1 MGPWCRSTLKVY
13 CCIWFHSSLQGL
25 HAMQPPS
32 RVVHNSS
39 MCSLTLTQLSVLM
52 QPNNP
57 ETTPLVLQHVQ
68 VVLLACLVVSLL
80 SSVQPNQANKRVN
93 FQLEIKSYLSRSQDI
108 REHMICSNAALLLH
122 SLWHAGRFARMR
134 VTRKVNGVK
143 MM

>member
-1 MGPWCRSTLKVY
+1 
-13 CCIWFHSSLQGL
+13 
-25 HAMQPPS
+25 MQPPS

-68 VVLLACLVVSLL
+68 VVLLARLVVSLL

-93 FQLEIKSYLSRSQDI
+93 FQLAISSYLPISGHQGQIGAHDLQQCCFTSPLLMACRKICANACHPKSEWSKNDVNYNFTSIFDI
-108 REHMICSNAALLLH
+108 S
-122 SLWHAGRFARMR
+122 
-134 VTRKVNGVK
+134 
-143 MM
+143 

>member
-1 MGPWCRSTLKVY
+1 
-13 CCIWFHSSLQGL
+13 
-25 HAMQPPS
+25 MQPPS

-108 REHMICSNAALLLH
+108 REHMICSNAALLH

-134 VTRKVNGVK
+134 VTGKVNGVK

>member
-1 MGPWCRSTLKVY
+1 
-13 CCIWFHSSLQGL
+13 
-25 HAMQPPS
+25 MQPPS

-68 VVLLACLVVSLL
+68 VVLLARLVVSLL

-108 REHMICSNAALLLH
+108 REHMICSSAALLLY
-122 SLWHAGRFARMR
+122 SLWQEDL
-134 VTRKVNGVK
+134 RKCVSSEVNGVK
-143 MM
+143 MIL

>member
-1 MGPWCRSTLKVY
+1 
-13 CCIWFHSSLQGL
+13 
-25 HAMQPPS
+25 
-32 RVVHNSS
+32 
-39 MCSLTLTQLSVLM
+39 M

-68 VVLLACLVVSLL
+68 VVLLARLVVSLL

-134 VTRKVNGVK
+134 ATRKVNGVK